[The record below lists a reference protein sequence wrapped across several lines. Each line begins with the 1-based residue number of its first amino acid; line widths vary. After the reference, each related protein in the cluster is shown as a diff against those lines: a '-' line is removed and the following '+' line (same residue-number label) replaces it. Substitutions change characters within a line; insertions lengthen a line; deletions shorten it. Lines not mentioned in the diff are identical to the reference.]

1 MRRGNVS
8 MGPRQGGARLQDGNW
23 PTALQKGA
31 DQRTDRPASRA
42 CVLCWMTAL
51 HSRGISGKSPPT
63 AARFRSLDAL
73 DSLKTNSD
81 AHSSA
86 FHSQGQKQKEL
97 WKDISCTNSIAK
109 VRGQGFPSGSGSSS
123 STEAGVGTNR
133 AKQQSCTQDRDWK
146 LGVVGT
152 ASVVR
157 RQITHSLP

>member
-1 MRRGNVS
+1 M
-8 MGPRQGGARLQDGNW
+8 
-23 PTALQKGA
+23 
-31 DQRTDRPASRA
+31 
-42 CVLCWMTAL
+42 LCWMTAL

-63 AARFRSLDAL
+63 AGRFRSLDAL

-81 AHSSA
+81 EHSSA

-157 RQITHSLP
+157 RQITHSLTPLTFHCSALEADYSMAPQDWYIILYFACENNKKPSRQDIC